1 MDTRD
6 KNRCAYIFLPEELAR
21 KEKWTEI
28 LETCRPWFPQIHIQ
42 VEKKK
47 HRKNKLYS
55 DKFGKFCIRL
65 EKDAARVEKY
75 NFREVCCFE
84 NSRADKTECAN
95 QGK

>member
-1 MDTRD
+1 MVPSDVYLDR
-6 KNRCAYIFLPEELAR
+6 KN
-21 KEKWTEI
+21 KEY
-28 LETCRPWFPQIHIQ
+28 
-42 VEKKK
+42 
-47 HRKNKLYS
+47 RKNKLYS
-55 DKFGKFCIRL
+55 DKPGQFCIRL

>member
-1 MDTRD
+1 MDRNTGDLQTMVSSDSYSGR
-6 KNRCAYIFLPEELAR
+6 KN
-21 KEKWTEI
+21 
-28 LETCRPWFPQIHIQ
+28 
-42 VEKKK
+42 KK